1 MTPGSSTLTRMRT
14 LRVASVATLLT
25 LSTLLAGCGG
35 DGDSDADDEVTE
47 TVTVDASTDAT
58 GSTSPTDSAP
68 PTDAT
73 PMDPTDT
80 GDITQEQVEAAL
92 LTPEE
97 VGPDFLLGAYTDEPS
112 PPLCDPEG
120 TPIDEQL
127 PPQVQGGT
135 QIDHNSGD
143 VAMLEQIAVYA
154 TEEEAAEAFGLA
166 TAGLACS
173 EGSTDGT
180 PVTISPAQD
189 VTAQVNATSGI
200 GASTAWEI
208 TAEGFNGVL
217 VATLSG
223 RIILA
228 TQFAS
233 APQFD
238 TSTLP
243 NPVDVQSAAYAKALA
258 S

>member
-1 MTPGSSTLTRMRT
+1 MRSI
-14 LRVASVATLLT
+14 RVASVATLLT
-25 LSTLLAGCGG
+25 LSTLLAGCGDDG
-35 DGDSDADDEVTE
+35 DGDADEETTE
-47 TVTVDASTDAT
+47 TVTVEASTET
-58 GSTSPTDSAP
+58 TESTSPTDTAS
-68 PTDAT
+68 PTDVT

-80 GDITQEQVEAAL
+80 GDITQEQVDAAL

-97 VGPDFLLGAYTDEPS
+97 VGPDFLLGAYTDESS

-120 TPIDEQL
+120 TPVDEQV

-143 VAMLEQIAVYA
+143 VAMQEEIAIYA

-166 TAGLACS
+166 TAGLACT
-173 EGSTDGT
+173 EGSSDGA
-180 PVTISPAQD
+180 PVTIGAAQD
-189 VTAQVNATSGI
+189 VTAQVNGASGI
-200 GASTAWEI
+200 GSSTAWEI
-208 TAEGFNGVL
+208 TADGFNGVV
-217 VATLSG
+217 VATLAG
-223 RIILA
+223 RIVLA

-243 NPVDVQSAAYAKALA
+243 NPVDVATDAFAKALA
-258 S
+258 N